1 MRGKVSGK
9 VVKSN
14 QPINFLG
21 SVDKKTG
28 EVTDQKH
35 DLFGKKIAG
44 SILVF
49 PNGVGSSV
57 GAYTIYSLKSNN
69 SAPAA
74 MACQKVDLTVAS
86 GCALANIPLFILSPD
101 EYDSMKDGDEVSL
114 GYERQEEKKIQG
126 SLQEKIPRK
135 FRFLNQILLFY
146 MCLQAKLVQ
155 NHQY

>member
-1 MRGKVSGK
+1 LTLKTIVKGKVSGK
-9 VVKSN
+9 VLKSN

-28 EVTDQKH
+28 AITDQKH
-35 DLFGKKIAG
+35 DLFGKKIAD

-49 PNGVGSSV
+49 PNGIGSSV

-86 GCALANIPLFILSPD
+86 GCALANIPLFILSSD
-101 EYDSMKDGDEVSL
+101 EYDSMKDGDEISL
-114 GYERQEEKKIQG
+114 G
-126 SLQEKIPRK
+126 
-135 FRFLNQILLFY
+135 
-146 MCLQAKLVQ
+146 
-155 NHQY
+155 

>member
-1 MRGKVSGK
+1 LTLKTIVKGKVTGK
-9 VVKSN
+9 VLKSS

-35 DLFGKKIAG
+35 DLFGKKITG

-49 PNGVGSSV
+49 PNGIGSSV

-74 MACQKVDLTVAS
+74 MACQKADLTVAS

-101 EYDSMKDGDEVSL
+101 EYDSMKDGDEISL
-114 GYERQEEKKIQG
+114 G
-126 SLQEKIPRK
+126 
-135 FRFLNQILLFY
+135 
-146 MCLQAKLVQ
+146 
-155 NHQY
+155 